1 MAKFEVPVVR
11 VRAVEKHPNADRLDI
26 VRIGDY
32 NCISNKKEDGS
43 SRYAPGDLVVYVPE
57 AAIVPEWMLR
67 MGFWNEKT
75 NMGLLAGPQGNRV
88 KAVSL
93 RGVISQGIMF
103 PVAHGEPEY
112 SHPKVFPLGNPD
124 LDETEWAGVDEGDD
138 MAGLLGIVKY
148 EPEIP
153 DVLKGAVAS
162 CFGWTIKGDLENVKK
177 FPDVLQEGEEVVMTE
192 KVHGVYMQIG
202 YVPKLE
208 FQINADES
216 DGLYKDGDWFV
227 TSKGLAESGM
237 VFKLNQENV
246 DNLYVKMFR
255 EMKERLEWLYRDMYE
270 KWQEEQNRFYPE
282 DEPFFL
288 IGELYGPGV
297 QDLHYSFK
305 QDFVA
310 HDIYRG
316 QPGKGRFL
324 DEDDFDYH
332 VERARLD
339 RAPVLYRGPF
349 SKAVMLE
356 HTKGAS
362 VLGNGKH
369 IREGLVVKPVRNRRD
384 DRIGRVILKS
394 VSDEYLLRKGNA
406 TEYA

>member
-103 PVAHGEPEY
+103 PVSTGD
-112 SHPKVFPLGNPD
+112 VQGFPTGDPD
-124 LDETEWAGVDEGDD
+124 TAPWISVEEGQNL
-138 MAGLLGIVKY
+138 AEELGIVKY

-192 KVHGVYMQIG
+192 KIHGVYMQIG

-208 FQINADES
+208 FQIDADES

-288 IGELYGPGV
+288 IGELFGPGV

-316 QPGKGRFL
+316 QPGKGWFL
-324 DEDDFDYH
+324 NEDDFAYH
-332 VERARLD
+332 VERAHID

-349 SKAVMLE
+349 SKVVMLE
-356 HTKGAS
+356 HTSGAS
-362 VLGNGKH
+362 VLGNSKH

-394 VSDEYLLRKGNA
+394 VSNDYLLRKGDA

>member
-103 PVAHGEPEY
+103 PVSTGD
-112 SHPKVFPLGNPD
+112 VQGFPTGDPD
-124 LDETEWAGVDEGDD
+124 TAPWISVEEGQNL
-138 MAGLLGIVKY
+138 AEKLGIVKY

-153 DVLKGAVAS
+153 DCLKGAVAS

-192 KVHGVYMQIG
+192 KIHGVYMQIG

-208 FQINADES
+208 FEIDADES
-216 DGLYKDGDWFV
+216 DDLYKDGDWFV

-270 KWQEEQNRFYPE
+270 KWQQEQNRYYPE

-297 QDLHYSFK
+297 QDLHYSH
-305 QDFVA
+305 QQEFVA

-324 DEDDFDYH
+324 NEDDFAYH
-332 VERARLD
+332 VDRARID
-339 RAPVLYRGPF
+339 RAPILYKGPF

-356 HTKGAS
+356 HTKGVS
-362 VLGNGKH
+362 VLGKGKH
-369 IREGLVVKPVRNRRD
+369 IREGLVVKPMRNRRD

-394 VSDEYLLRKGNA
+394 VSDDYLLRKGNA